1 MRIPFQWI
9 GELVKLDV
17 SPEEL
22 CRHLIMLGFADAE
35 VVPNEWDMLDSFVVG
50 RASAVSPHPTDPH
63 LKLVKV
69 NVGYADLDSVCGAP
83 VIEEGK
89 LYAVALPGARLGT
102 GRTVDA
108 APVSGVVS
116 RCVLCSGKEA
126 WLDESKDELLEVED
140 DNAPGV
146 ALVEALGLQDPVIEV
161 EVTPNRGDCLG
172 LIGIARE
179 LAAFFGKE
187 LLIPEPGLKENG
199 GRIESLAKVEIADP
213 EGCPRYGALVCEDV
227 VVRGSPAR
235 SRARL
240 RLAGVRAI
248 NNVVDATNL
257 ILFETGHPLHAFDLD
272 KLAGRKIIVR
282 RAKNGERIVG
292 IDGNDY
298 ALKDQDLVI
307 ADADRPVAIAGVI
320 GGSNSEVTAGTRRI
334 LIEGA
339 YFDHCSV
346 WKTSRRLGLSTEA
359 SYRFER
365 GVDIG
370 AVLYVLARAGSLV
383 QTETRC
389 KVARGMIDVYPN
401 PAPPRRL
408 VVSPKKVNRLL
419 GTSIPEQEICDYLE
433 RLGFMVSPGKE
444 LEVLVPTR
452 RGDVECEADIAE
464 DVARH
469 YGYERIGE
477 KTALASQAYARMP
490 EEMRRIRET
499 KQVLR
504 GLGLYEVVTD
514 SMIGPDDLGILGLA
528 ATGAIAIVNPMGV
541 QASCLRPSLIPGLV
555 KALVDNEFKGQESVA
570 LFEMGNVY
578 LREGGAPVE
587 PFRMGVG
594 LSGLRQGRSWH
605 ARACDVDLFD
615 VKGIV
620 ESVSEALGMGI
631 EAKDSDHPAFHPGRR
646 LCLVATGAG
655 GDCVLGHA
663 GEILPSI
670 CEALGSKRR
679 LYAAEIELRPLLGGR
694 EVTRY
699 KEIPKYPGVKRDIAV
714 VVAESVKERELR
726 SAILAEAGEIVESL
740 EVFDLYRGE
749 QIPEG
754 TKSLAYGIVFRS
766 ESRTLKEEEVDG
778 IMKRIDTKLSS
789 EFAAKIRAG

>member
-1 MRIPFQWI
+1 M

-22 CRHLIMLGFADAE
+22 CGHLIMLGFADAE
-35 VVPNEWDMLDSFVVG
+35 VVPNEWGVLDSFVVG
-50 RASAVSPHPTDPH
+50 RASEIKPHPTDPH
-63 LKLVKV
+63 LKVVKV
-69 NVGYADLDSVCGAP
+69 NVGYAELDSVCGAP
-83 VIEEGK
+83 LIEEGR

-108 APVSGVVS
+108 AEVGGVLS

-126 WLDESKDELLEVED
+126 WLDESKDELLELEED
-140 DNAPGV
+140 NTPGA
-146 ALVEALGLQDPVIEV
+146 ALIEALWLQDPVIEV

-199 GRIESLAKVEIADP
+199 PQIASLATVEIADLK
-213 EGCPRYGALVCEDV
+213 GCPRYGAVVCEGV
-227 VVRGSPAR
+227 VVKGSPAR

-272 KLAGRKIIVR
+272 KLSGHKVIVR
-282 RAKNGERIVG
+282 RARKGERIVG

-298 ALKDQDLVI
+298 PLDEQDLVI
-307 ADADRPVAIAGVI
+307 ADTARPVAIAGLI
-320 GGSNSEVTAGTRRI
+320 GGGDSEVTAATRRI

-339 YFDHCSV
+339 YFDHSSV

-370 AVLYVLARAGSLV
+370 AVLYVLARAASII
-383 QTETRC
+383 QSDC
-389 KVARGMIDVYPN
+389 KCTVARGMIDVYPE

-408 VVSPKKVNRLL
+408 LVNPKRVNRLL
-419 GTSIPEQEICDYLE
+419 GTAIPEQEICDYLE
-433 RLGFMVSPGKE
+433 RLGFMVSPGKD
-444 LEVLVPTR
+444 LEVVVPTR

-469 YGYERIGE
+469 YGYDRISERS
-477 KTALASQAYARMP
+477 ALPAQAYGKIP
-490 EEMRRIRET
+490 EDMRRVREA

-504 GLGLYEVVTD
+504 GLGMYEIVTE
-514 SMIGPDDLGILGLA
+514 SMIGPADLEALSLSPA
-528 ATGAIAIVNPMGV
+528 GAIAIVNPMGV
-541 QASCLRPSLIPGLV
+541 QASLLRPSLIPGMV
-555 KALVDNEFKGQESVA
+555 RALMDNEFKGQESVA
-570 LFEMGNVY
+570 LFEMGGVY
-578 LREGGAPVE
+578 LREGGVPVE
-587 PFRMGVG
+587 PFRLALG

-605 ARACDVDLFD
+605 ARAAEADLYD
-615 VKGIV
+615 LKGLV
-620 ESVSEALGMGI
+620 ESIGEALGVKV
-631 EAKDSDHPAFHPGRR
+631 EARDSDHPAFHPGRR
-646 LCLVATGAG
+646 LALVVGGAG
-655 GDCVLGHA
+655 GDRVLGHA
-663 GEILPSI
+663 GEVVPSMS
-670 CEALGSKRR
+670 EALGSKRR
-679 LYAAEIELRPLLGGR
+679 LYAAEIDLGPMLERAR
-694 EVTRY
+694 EVIRY
-699 KEIPKYPGVKRDIAV
+699 REIAKYPGVKRDIAV
-714 VVAESVKERELR
+714 VVGEAVKERELR
-726 SAILAEAGEIVESL
+726 SAILAEAGDIVESL
-740 EVFDLYRGE
+740 DVFDLYRGE
-749 QIPEG
+749 QIPGG

-766 ESRTLKEEEVDG
+766 ESRTLKEEEIDE
-778 IMKRIDTKLSS
+778 IMKRIETRLSS
-789 EFAAKIRAG
+789 EFSAKLRAG